1 MNRNLGPVYEWFWGL
16 GGGEGPVQ
24 GANSACE
31 GRQGGRFEPVWGF
44 FKMWHV
50 GVGDYELGV
59 LLLVRA
65 GPYDGWLGV
74 PRLLSSDVVAR
85 DCLANIVCNILQHL

>member
-1 MNRNLGPVYEWFWGL
+1 
-16 GGGEGPVQ
+16 
-24 GANSACE
+24 
-31 GRQGGRFEPVWGF
+31 
-44 FKMWHV
+44 MWHV